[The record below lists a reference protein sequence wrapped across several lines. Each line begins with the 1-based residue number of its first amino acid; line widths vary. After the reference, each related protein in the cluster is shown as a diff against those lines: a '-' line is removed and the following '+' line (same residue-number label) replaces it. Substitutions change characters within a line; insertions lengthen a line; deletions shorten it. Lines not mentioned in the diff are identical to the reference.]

1 LVVGV
6 CSVGGLAVVRVRRQ
20 GEDVLDVGDGPPA
33 VLADTEGP
41 SWCIGVH
48 PVMTVG
54 VNGGAVEFDLC
65 AGLLGCPVVGCG
77 GVLRPWGSARER
89 VVRGVGRL
97 LPRRARCRVCGAT
110 QVLLP
115 ASVLLRRADAA
126 TVIGAGLLAKASGFG
141 HRRVA
146 VLLAV
151 PPSTVRG
158 WLRRITVVAE
168 RVLAV
173 LAAAAAQLGVEFA
186 GPAPTSDLV
195 AAVVE
200 MLGVLAAG
208 MARRLGGSC
217 SPWRVAAVLT
227 GGRLLAPSGPD
238 LGSGLAIGPNT
249 NSLWSAGP

>member
-1 LVVGV
+1 
-6 CSVGGLAVVRVRRQ
+6 
-20 GEDVLDVGDGPPA
+20 
-33 VLADTEGP
+33 
-41 SWCIGVH
+41 
-48 PVMTVG
+48 MTVG
-54 VNGGAVEFDLC
+54 VNASAVEFDLC

-77 GVLRPWGSARER
+77 AVLGPWGSARER

-97 LPRRARCRVCGAT
+97 LPRRGRCGGCGRT

-115 ASVLLRRADAA
+115 GSVLLRRADAV
-126 TVIGAGLLAKASGFG
+126 TVIGAGLLAKASGLG

-151 PPSTVRG
+151 PASTVRG
-158 WLRRITVVAE
+158 WLRRIAVVAE

-173 LAAAAAQLGVEFA
+173 LAAAAAQLGVEFE
-186 GPAPTSDLV
+186 GPAPTPDLV

-200 MLGVLAAG
+200 MLGALAAA

-217 SPWRVAAVLT
+217 SPWRLAAVIT
-227 GGRLLAPSGPD
+227 GGRLLAPCGPD
-238 LGSGLAIGPNT
+238 LGLAGVIGGNT